1 MLNQLQDFALLW
13 RCRKAELSVINTG
26 KFWVIQLKEQ
36 EKSYNN
42 KIFLLEIR
50 KLQSVADKN

>member
-13 RCRKAELSVINTG
+13 RFRKAELSVINTG